1 VRGVPS
7 KNHILDLT
15 TIDLNRIT
23 ATQDEIRRYN
33 PQRFEMEQ
41 LNAVIYED
49 PQTNICVGY
58 KDVTDHEFGVR
69 GHMPGMP
76 LMPGVVMLEAC
87 AQLCSYF
94 AHKYR
99 LLGDNLV
106 IGFGGLEEVRFRDPV
121 LPGSRMYLLSQLTKI
136 RPGKLL
142 VSKFEGVVGDSM
154 VVEGLL
160 KGIPIPTEMLRP
172 PSPGNAP

>member
-1 VRGVPS
+1 MPT
-7 KNHILDLT
+7 KNHILDLNT
-15 TIDLNRIT
+15 LDLTRIT
-23 ATQDEIRRYN
+23 ADQEEIRRYN

-41 LNAVIYED
+41 LNGVIYED
-49 PQTNICVGY
+49 PQRNICVGY
-58 KDVTDHEFGVR
+58 KDVTDHEFWVR

-154 VVEGLL
+154 VVEGTL
-160 KGIPIPTEMLRP
+160 KGIPIPTGALGSAVEP
-172 PSPGNAP
+172 KSV